1 MLDNKIRKSFIQKSN
16 LLNMENKNQFAFGR
30 RNYLLMIV
38 GLVVL
43 GIGFIIMTLDTE
55 PYGEGFLG
63 ITLGPIFL
71 VIGFIIEFFAI
82 LVKDRKKV

>member
-1 MLDNKIRKSFIQKSN
+1 
-16 LLNMENKNQFAFGR
+16 MENKNQFAFGR

-55 PYGEGFLG
+55 PYGQGFLG

>member
-1 MLDNKIRKSFIQKSN
+1 
-16 LLNMENKNQFAFGR
+16 MENKNQFAFGR

-38 GLVVL
+38 GVVVL
-43 GIGFIIMTLDTE
+43 GVGFIIMTLDQQ

-63 ITLGPIFL
+63 ITLGPIIL

>member
-1 MLDNKIRKSFIQKSN
+1 
-16 LLNMENKNQFAFGR
+16 MENKNQFAFGR

-43 GIGFIIMTLDTE
+43 GIGFIIMTMDTE

-82 LVKDRKKV
+82 LVKDRKKA

>member
-1 MLDNKIRKSFIQKSN
+1 
-16 LLNMENKNQFAFGR
+16 MENKNQFAFGR

-43 GIGFIIMTLDTE
+43 GIGFIIMTLDKE